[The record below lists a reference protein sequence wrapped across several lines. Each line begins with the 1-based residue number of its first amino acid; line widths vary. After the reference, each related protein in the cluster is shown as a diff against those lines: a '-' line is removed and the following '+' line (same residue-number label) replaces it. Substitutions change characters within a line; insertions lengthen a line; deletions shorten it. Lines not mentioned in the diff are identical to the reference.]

1 MVKGVIGASTAKRV
15 ALAFPILAAIAC
27 GASMRPLP
35 DEVSPLPRSAIATV
49 TDAGLIHREDGGAL
63 AATGRHERV
72 DKCDVRVRWAGTGRA
87 VVRGDLAGALR
98 EVRSAGISEDVD
110 QTGAVRGLRIDALED
125 GSCLAALG
133 FQEQDVL
140 LEINGYSLGPVLTR
154 RQAFESVDDGDEVF
168 AVIMFVR
175 AGRNTEWRF
184 DQGR

>member
-35 DEVSPLPRSAIATV
+35 DEVSPLPRSAIASV

-98 EVRSAGISEDVD
+98 EVR
-110 QTGAVRGLRIDALED
+110 
-125 GSCLAALG
+125 
-133 FQEQDVL
+133 
-140 LEINGYSLGPVLTR
+140 
-154 RQAFESVDDGDEVF
+154 
-168 AVIMFVR
+168 
-175 AGRNTEWRF
+175 
-184 DQGR
+184 